1 MRSRGQERCRLLG
14 QLGAS
19 GPAVLRMWLWLLGRI
34 PPDLAPRDSG
44 TSRGRSWFGKQLAT
58 GTCPRCSLSVSQEGW
73 ALTRGAAQ
81 GKRGH
86 CPFPSPTTHRLWA
99 HAMGLA
105 PKIPQVPPV
114 LHPWHSHLPDL
125 GGWSFLT
132 ADTHRDFRAG

>member
-1 MRSRGQERCRLLG
+1 MLG

-19 GPAVLRMWLWLLGRI
+19 GPAVPRMWLWLLGRI
-34 PPDLAPRDSG
+34 PPDLAPRDLG

-86 CPFPSPTTHRLWA
+86 CPFPSPTAHRLWA
-99 HAMGLA
+99 HTMGLA
-105 PKIPQVPPV
+105 PKNPTGPPPCFVPGAPISLTSVAGASLLQIPAGIFV
-114 LHPWHSHLPDL
+114 LGSPDL
-125 GGWSFLT
+125 G
-132 ADTHRDFRAG
+132 DF